1 MLRNNED
8 DEQRNKF
15 ENDCCNSAPRR
26 VFTVMNRF

>member
-15 ENDCCNSAPRR
+15 AHDYCTSAPRR